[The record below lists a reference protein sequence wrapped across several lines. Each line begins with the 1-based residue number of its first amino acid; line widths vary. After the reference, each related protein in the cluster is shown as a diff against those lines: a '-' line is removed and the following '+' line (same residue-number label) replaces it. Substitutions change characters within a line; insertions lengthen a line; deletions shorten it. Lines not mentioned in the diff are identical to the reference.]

1 MSIKK
6 EKIYYDYDTKK
17 YTTKATIEKAI
28 DEMTKKARN
37 QYDALAVFA
46 LNQRIPL
53 SQITN
58 QDVLIHFKN
67 FTEKI
72 IAYVIYKELDLITE
86 EKKEKINW
94 DKVSWCEPS
103 DLIFDD
109 FDWCYYLDNI
119 AELYYIL
126 QK

>member
-1 MSIKK
+1 MFVK
-6 EKIYYDYDTKK
+6 EENIYYDYDTNK
-17 YTTKATIEKAI
+17 YATKVTIEKAI
-28 DEMTKKARN
+28 DEMTKEARN

-46 LNQRIPL
+46 LSQQIPL
-53 SQITN
+53 SQITS

-67 FTEKI
+67 FAEKI
-72 IAYVIYKELDLITE
+72 ITHVIYKELDLVTKE
-86 EKKEKINW
+86 EKEKIDW

-109 FDWCYYLDNI
+109 FDWSYYLTNI